1 MVKEELI
8 QFETKIGDSFN
19 RGEIKAPIHLYHGNE
34 DLMIS
39 LFNHIDVENDWVCC
53 TWRNHYQGLLKGIP
67 PKMLEDNIPITG
79 IKFTGKIYHIGSLK
93 ELRQSKHIIPV
104 RQMRVCFDLDN
115 TLVTYPVSPGDDS
128 SVQPI

>member
-39 LFNHIDVENDWVCC
+39 LFNHICFLN
-53 TWRNHYQGLLKGIP
+53 
-67 PKMLEDNIPITG
+67 
-79 IKFTGKIYHIGSLK
+79 
-93 ELRQSKHIIPV
+93 LR
-104 RQMRVCFDLDN
+104 
-115 TLVTYPVSPGDDS
+115 S
-128 SVQPI
+128 SATTS